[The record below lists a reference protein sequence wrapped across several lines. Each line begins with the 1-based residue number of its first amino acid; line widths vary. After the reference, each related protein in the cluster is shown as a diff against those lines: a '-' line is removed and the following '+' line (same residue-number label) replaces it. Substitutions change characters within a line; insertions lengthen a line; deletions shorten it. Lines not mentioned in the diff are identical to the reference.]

1 MNTTRYEYAI
11 WGIYGSDSSE
21 SLLATH
27 NKHGEFIKSREEANE
42 VIAAMQKAVEAGRF
56 LPIKNIR
63 IQQIDMI
70 SGDIVSMFA
79 ESVAI

>member
-11 WGIYGSDSSE
+11 WGIYGNDTSE
-21 SLLATH
+21 SLLAAQ
-27 NKHGEFIKSREEANE
+27 NMRGEFIKSREEANE

-56 LPIKNIR
+56 LPIKSIR

-79 ESVAI
+79 ESVAV